1 MRDLDGY
8 SKLNTQFFSLLKD
21 AGQFS
26 PVLGARLGSSSYARP
41 VVLRLL
47 YLTGNVRYVTGLGG
61 YQ

>member
-8 SKLNTQFFSLLKD
+8 RKLNTQFFSLFED

-41 VVLRLL
+41 VVLRLS
-47 YLTGNVRYVTGLGG
+47 YFTGNIRNVTELGG